1 MASEPAGGGSKTLTR
16 GAWIPTTRNTTSADG
31 GLKRCFRSHSAIA
44 EERAWKKGYNRLV
57 SRRDIRASAPDRIR
71 PYG

>member
-1 MASEPAGGGSKTLTR
+1 MASEPAAAGSETSIR
-16 GAWIPTTRNTTSADG
+16 GELRLTTRNTTSADG

-57 SRRDIRASAPDRIR
+57 SRRDIPAPASDRIQ